1 MDFFMKYLL
10 FIPSL
15 IFNLLYTLGCHC
27 VETGLKS
34 LRSKYP
40 SDLSTL
46 KLNFIAIYYIIFL
59 HTHTHTHTHTHIY
72 IYIYIYIYIG
82 SIK

>member
-1 MDFFMKYLL
+1 MDCFMKYLL

-15 IFNLLYTLGCHC
+15 IFRLLHTLGCHC

-40 SDLSTL
+40 FDLSTL
-46 KLNFIAIYYIIFL
+46 KFNIIAIYY
-59 HTHTHTHTHTHIY
+59 
-72 IYIYIYIYIG
+72 
-82 SIK
+82 